1 MSFSGNPCRIELF
14 EFESLSSL
22 GIFKVWVHRWLW
34 PIGPCANVQMAD
46 GRPIYNTRHKFRRV
60 AEIPLVWSEPE
71 FEQNQLE
78 PRHSL
83 LHSERTSNYVGTDA
97 TGSHTWSKSQ

>member
-1 MSFSGNPCRIELF
+1 M
-14 EFESLSSL
+14 
-22 GIFKVWVHRWLW
+22 
-34 PIGPCANVQMAD
+34 QMAD
-46 GRPIYNTRHKFRRV
+46 ERPIYNTGHKFRRV
-60 AEIPLVWSEPE
+60 ASGPEIPLVWSEPK

-83 LHSERTSNYVGTDA
+83 LHSERTSNYVGTDT